1 MKVTSRMVEHWIGS
15 DHTGKDE
22 LIALLTE
29 LINGEYKAEEF
40 RDDVLGLWDES
51 TDEGDE

>member
-40 RDDVLGLWDES
+40 KADVLDLWDES
-51 TDEGDE
+51 TDEGDA